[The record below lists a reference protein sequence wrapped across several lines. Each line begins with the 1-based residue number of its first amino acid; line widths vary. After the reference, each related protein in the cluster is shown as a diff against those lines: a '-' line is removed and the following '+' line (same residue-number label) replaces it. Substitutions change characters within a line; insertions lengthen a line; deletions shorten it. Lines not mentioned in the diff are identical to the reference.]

1 MNVYLIGIII
11 SFIVYVVVSILIG
24 RKVKTKNDF
33 YVAGRK
39 APLILV
45 VGSMIASYVSTGLFM
60 GDAAEFYNGIFSPM
74 IILAF
79 MQVVGYI
86 YGAIFFGRY
95 LRRSEVYTIPQFFGK
110 RFNSEA
116 VRKLATVT
124 SIIMM
129 IVYLLSVMQGIG
141 TLMSVITGMG
151 YKLCIFVSLLVFVFI
166 TMISGAKGVLITDTI
181 MFSLFTSALVV
192 AAIIILKGAG
202 GWSNVVATVKD
213 MADKPGVLDWGG
225 NTSYLYPS
233 KLMNVFWGVIYGIV
247 WMSVCMAGPWQSSR
261 YMMAKNEHTIVRS
274 SLYIAFGV
282 FVLELLTGVACVA
295 MNVYN
300 PSYAEPSKILIYAS
314 MEVMPTVVGVVLL
327 TGVLAAGISSA
338 TTFLSLIGSSVAN
351 DIYRGEKNS
360 ITISRISMF
369 FVSMIV
375 MVLAMTNPPQIRV
388 ILYFGGTIV
397 AASWMPACF
406 ASIIS
411 KRVTKTGIF
420 CGMLAG
426 FVGCFVMKLVPDALG
441 WTLPVYLDP
450 TVVGLVLNLVA
461 MFIGSAVTKVTPEEI
476 EARKKLFIVPES
488 EKDPHDIKV
497 TKIYVKCTML
507 LGVVITLTLI
517 FVWVIPIW
525 R

>member
-1 MNVYLIGIII
+1 MNIYLIGIFI
-11 SFIVYVVVSILIG
+11 SFVVYLIVSVLIG
-24 RKVKTKNDF
+24 RKVKTANDF
-33 YVAGRK
+33 YVAGRR
-39 APLILV
+39 APLVLI
-45 VGSMIASYVSTGLFM
+45 VGSMIASYVSTGLFL

-110 RFNSEA
+110 RFCSEA
-116 VRKLATVT
+116 VRKLSTIT

-141 TLMSVITGMG
+141 TLMNVITGVD
-151 YKLCIFVSLLVFVFI
+151 YKLCIFISLIVFVFI
-166 TMISGAKGVLITDTI
+166 TMFSGAKGVLITDTI
-181 MFSLFTSALVV
+181 MFSLFTGALVL
-192 AAIIILKGAG
+192 ASFIIIKNAG
-202 GWSNVVATVKD
+202 GWYNVVDSVTQLAN
-213 MADKPGVLDWGG
+213 KPGIMDWGG
-225 NTSYLYPS
+225 NTNYLYSS
-233 KLMNVFWGVIYGIV
+233 KIMNVVWGLIYGIV

-282 FVLELLTGVACVA
+282 FVLELLTGLASVS
-295 MNVYN
+295 MNVYTSTY
-300 PSYAEPSKILIYAS
+300 PDPSKILIYAS
-314 MEVMPTVVGVVLL
+314 MEVLPTIVGVILL

-338 TTFLSLIGSSVAN
+338 TTFLSLIGSSIAN
-351 DIYRGEKNS
+351 DIYRGKKNT
-360 ITISRISMF
+360 IGISRISMF

-406 ASIIS
+406 ASILS

-420 CGMLAG
+420 CGMLFG
-426 FVGCFVMKLVPDALG
+426 FVGCFIMKLVPDALG
-441 WTLPVYLDP
+441 WSLPVYLDP
-450 TVVGLVLNLVA
+450 TVVGIVLNVFS
-461 MFIGSAVTKVTPEEI
+461 MFIGSLLTKVTPEEV
-476 EARKKLFIVPES
+476 EARNKLFIVPES
-488 EKDPHDIKV
+488 EKNPHDIKI
-497 TKIYVKCTML
+497 TKRYIKGTIL
-507 LGVVITLTLI
+507 LGVIITITLI
-517 FVWVIPIW
+517 FVWVIPVW